1 MKMKNYLIVSTLL
14 FTLIGIIHLIRFTLG
29 WQAEIGTWMVPLW
42 ASLLAVVVCG
52 GFAAWGMSLM
62 RRMGHGR

>member
-1 MKMKNYLIVSTLL
+1 MNTKGYLIVSTVL
-14 FTLIGIIHLIRFTLG
+14 FALIAIVHLIRLTLG

-42 ASLLAVVVCG
+42 ASLVAVVVCG

-62 RRMGHGR
+62 RRMGH